1 MRSRSLRWMCA
12 SALVAVLLITLACR
26 SQADK
31 QRAAARQAMSELKI
45 STPSER
51 GKYLVAI
58 AGCSECHTPF
68 KMGPNGPE
76 PDMTRYLAG
85 HPQDLKLPPAPLLP
99 LGPWVMVGAATNTAF
114 HGPWGTTFAANL
126 TPDLQT
132 GMGVWTEDMFLKAMK
147 TGKHMGSGRQILP
160 PMPQPAYANMT
171 DDDLKAV
178 YTYLR
183 TIPKVS
189 NMVPEYIPPVPAP
202 APAQQ

>member
-1 MRSRSLRWMCA
+1 MCA
-12 SALVAVLLITLACR
+12 SALVAVLLITLACQ

-68 KMGPNGPE
+68 KMGPTGPQ

-183 TIPKVS
+183 PIPKVS
-189 NMVPEYIPPVPAP
+189 NIVPDYIPPAPAP